1 MAVEEGRRA
10 EAWGKAHHLQ
20 KLRNWGEASMAAI
33 GLRLRATALAV
44 TRRELPGR
52 VVLVHAFG
60 TSRVSSARTNVVAG
74 QAESFRWLYPVRSM
88 ATRSRIRGLMC
99 STSNVIKR
107 RFYDRDVSAALNI
120 ARIAAGPG
128 RPRELSSWLG
138 RPTMPNPGRMGQEW
152 VQVRDRG
159 LLRKWQRRHQRQRH
173 VYHAM
178 SQTNKQYD
186 CPLQMGSASKRGSA
200 QPVKLATPSVSVTP
214 AGPAAPSA
222 PALPPSSTAAG
233 GQASAAARGGVGVK
247 AASPIKAKLPLL
259 LPDKVPRNKA
269 LLELVAG
276 GDEAVVDLAGD
287 AGAVGR
293 LSVTGKA
300 GSEELI
306 VDLKGVMFAATILPL
321 AATAMVINIQPNG
334 AKPPEPPPWALSV
347 RLQVEAVFNDFVR
360 LSELRGGWGEEEGE
374 GAGLT
379 SLLAEEDDEEHYMLQ
394 GEGEAA
400 EGEATDGSGRKKP
413 AKKAKTGSSKAAGGS
428 AKKAGSKPAAVTAGK
443 PASKGSASGK
453 GGGKTK
459 AGGVG
464 GTRGVKKAAGK
475 KGRG

>member
-1 MAVEEGRRA
+1 MGDTDSDSPPLIHRTRRA
-10 EAWGKAHHLQ
+10 
-20 KLRNWGEASMAAI
+20 
-33 GLRLRATALAV
+33 
-44 TRRELPGR
+44 
-52 VVLVHAFG
+52 
-60 TSRVSSARTNVVAG
+60 
-74 QAESFRWLYPVRSM
+74 
-88 ATRSRIRGLMC
+88 
-99 STSNVIKR
+99 
-107 RFYDRDVSAALNI
+107 
-120 ARIAAGPG
+120 PG
-128 RPRELSSWLG
+128 RPSSPA
-138 RPTMPNPGRMGQEW
+138 PTGS
-152 VQVRDRG
+152 QVSKDEDDLPDWAQNFKSPYTIALAASSPDDDDMVDLTG
-159 LLRKWQRRHQRQRH
+159 
-173 VYHAM
+173 
-178 SQTNKQYD
+178 SQLNAPAHPKSLPA
-186 CPLQMGSASKRGSA
+186 PLQPETTHGAQPPKVQTRQPTAPASLASIPAASKRGSA

-222 PALPPSSTAAG
+222 PALPPSSTAAV

-300 GSEELI
+300 GSEELV

-321 AATAMVINIQPNG
+321 AVTAMVINIQPNG
-334 AKPPEPPPWALSV
+334 AK
-347 RLQVEAVFNDFVR
+347 VEAVFNDFVR

-400 EGEATDGSGRKKP
+400 EGEVTDGSGRKKP

-428 AKKAGSKPAAVTAGK
+428 AKKGGSKPAAATAGK

-459 AGGVG
+459 AGGMG